1 MSAEPDDAAPDLD
14 QSSQIDGYFPG
25 LFWTPEIERQVQ
37 RVGDWVSCDLCGA
50 HLWGAQRVGKSTFA
64 VYLQR
69 VSAQVFGC
77 TTVVI
82 RWSFQGVRPTKV
94 LSFLKHCLV
103 KTGVRAIGGRDEEV
117 LRLRLHDAVLR
128 ACSPS
133 TKRVIIIVDEMQ
145 NVALDLY
152 GEIMMV
158 TEIIEDEGY
167 TPFVLSIGQPEM
179 QQTIKLFH
187 EQVALQYIGRFFE
200 DADEY
205 KGLTL
210 GDIALFLANL
220 DGCDR
225 EFSRRHFPRRF
236 DHGWT
241 ISELLQPISES
252 IGEMANWM
260 SMQRE
265 PCIPAGTLRQ
275 SLMGMFRFLND
286 PDNAAKTVDKSVATA
301 AFKPTGLSKLIVH
314 YSVKKVAP

>member
-1 MSAEPDDAAPDLD
+1 MSASPDDSAPELG
-14 QSSQIDGYFPG
+14 QSNQVDGYFSG
-25 LFWTPEIERQVQ
+25 VFWTPEIERQVQ
-37 RVGDWVSCDLCGA
+37 RVAEWVTCDLSGA
-50 HLWGAQRVGKSTFA
+50 HLWGVQRVGKSNFS
-64 VYLQR
+64 VYLQK

-77 TTVVI
+77 TTVVF

-103 KTGVRAIGGRDEEV
+103 KTGVRAIGGRDEDV
-117 LRLRLHDAVLR
+117 LRLRLHDAVLG

-145 NVALDLY
+145 NVAIDLY
-152 GEIMMV
+152 GEIMTV
-158 TEIIEDEGY
+158 TEIIENEGY

-187 EQVALQYIGRFFE
+187 EQVTLQYIGRFFE

-210 GDIALFLANL
+210 SDIALFLANL
-220 DGCDR
+220 DGCDSG
-225 EFSRRHFPRRF
+225 FSRSHFPQRF
-236 DHGWT
+236 DQGWT
-241 ISELLQPISES
+241 ISQLLQPISES

-260 SMQRE
+260 SVQRE
-265 PCIPAGTLRQ
+265 PCIPAGTLRK
-275 SLMGMFRFLND
+275 SLTGMFRFLND
-286 PDNAAKTVDKSVATA
+286 PENAGKTVNKDVATA

-314 YSVKKVAP
+314 YSVKKDSP